1 MKGKG
6 LLKGMKITWQHFW
19 GKKETVMYPEEK
31 LTMTERFRGGT
42 LDLNIDKC
50 ISCKLCAIA
59 CPNKALSLK
68 VSIDEQ
74 KKRHLEEYI
83 YHSGKCLMCDL
94 CIEACPTKA
103 IEWDKNYE
111 MFSYHRNSLD
121 HDCKAVAEQKK
132 AKADAQGVKSDE

>member
-50 ISCKLCAIA
+50 ISCKLCEIA

-94 CIEACPTKA
+94 CIVACRF
-103 IEWDKNYE
+103 
-111 MFSYHRNSLD
+111 FSGSTNSSLFRSGSC
-121 HDCKAVAEQKK
+121 HHNIS
-132 AKADAQGVKSDE
+132 SDVN